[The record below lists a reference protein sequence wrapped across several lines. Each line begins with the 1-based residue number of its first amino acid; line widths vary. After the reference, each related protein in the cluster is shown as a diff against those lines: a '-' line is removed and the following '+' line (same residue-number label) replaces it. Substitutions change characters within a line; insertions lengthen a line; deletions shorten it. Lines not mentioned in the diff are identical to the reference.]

1 VIRKGYNAL
10 FPGITADGK
19 DEDGK
24 DELEKIS
31 LDLDDEPEFISPTK
45 FDLSTIKSGDNV
57 FIIGKHDNHSVIKKI
72 LEMHDSV
79 PINTI
84 VTPLEFIDNFYRKKL
99 SDQHIVN
106 ENYSPALIKQYVD
119 YKRENIRSFMVDDT
133 EGFVILYNCLN
144 RELLDDIHLTDLLD
158 NSQVYQSITVI
169 SASNPSTLTKVK
181 SNIDYLCIITSK
193 HILYKQIIYD
203 EYIKNLMSYKNFSE
217 ILMNHKVILIDFKN
231 TGNVYYIDE
240 V

>member
-1 VIRKGYNAL
+1 MSHVLYLPIIYFFTISTAANIIFPATRFVIRKGYNAL

-84 VTPLEFIDNFYRKKL
+84 V
-99 SDQHIVN
+99 
-106 ENYSPALIKQYVD
+106 
-119 YKRENIRSFMVDDT
+119 
-133 EGFVILYNCLN
+133 
-144 RELLDDIHLTDLLD
+144 
-158 NSQVYQSITVI
+158 
-169 SASNPSTLTKVK
+169 
-181 SNIDYLCIITSK
+181 
-193 HILYKQIIYD
+193 
-203 EYIKNLMSYKNFSE
+203 
-217 ILMNHKVILIDFKN
+217 
-231 TGNVYYIDE
+231 
-240 V
+240 